1 MTPLKARIIESLQ
14 AGGIYTTKGM
24 NAILPD
30 LIEESI
36 YTAQELGIDYF
47 LANTSLG
54 AKTREI
60 VIRESTNLKN
70 RITSK

>member
-14 AGGIYTTKGM
+14 ADGIYTTKGM